1 MSERNYLIMKFET
14 VDNEI
19 YSIKLNNVRDDVED
33 NIAEIMSDIISAN
46 VLETEKGD
54 LSRAVEAKLY
64 EVYITNLDVE

>member
-33 NIAEIMSDIISAN
+33 DIAEIMSDIISAN